1 MSTKPLCNVS
11 PAKARKLENVMRGMS
26 STGIT
31 CIGFGTNAPSVG
43 LDELYP
49 MEISRSVPAEKN
61 VRIVDQSDDCA
72 LINRKVTGLSVRNR
86 RRSSSQQLLLSPN
99 SQDSISGRKRR
110 GDQIHLQTHTTPS
123 KRHRGSSVGANFG
136 SMMAVD
142 GPSRSPSSARVTP
155 SKPPP
160 SHRHQLERL
169 QQTNTALD
177 AENASLRQ
185 QLTTLSS
192 QLSEKTSLASEL
204 DQSRA
209 RNHRACSSLQNL
221 LNEMAA
227 SERQE
232 RESQLA
238 EDNKLLGRVVSV
250 PAANLTFGSTA
261 HDVWEDGQLFGDLKR
276 RRKALEAEKD
286 AVEAQKKELRKQ
298 RALRKKNL
306 DKENEQPTALSSDAS
321 RSRSSEATIKELD
334 PLSLDAEVISIRLS
348 AIKKQLQELELTATS
363 YEYRKKVHIKRIRRM
378 RDEKRSRFFSDKKG
392 QGCVVLENRYVLT
405 NLLGRG
411 GFSEV
416 HRAYDLREH
425 RYVAAKVH
433 QLKSQ
438 WSEERKRSYTK
449 HATREYDIH
458 RALDHSNVVRLFDVF
473 GIDVNSFCTVLEY
486 VDGMDL
492 DMYLKVNKTLGEREA
507 RSLLIQILVGLK
519 YLHGQ
524 HHPIIHY
531 DLKPGNLLY
540 KEGKVK
546 LTDFG
551 LAKIMERDMVDDS
564 GCIELTSQGAG
575 TYWYLPPECF
585 RRQSF
590 GSGMAGQQMVM
601 ISTKV
606 DIWSAGIIYYQ
617 MLYGRRPF
625 GDTQSQDTILSN
637 KTILNAHQVVFPS
650 QPKGVSKQAK
660 ELIMQCCAYD
670 PKCRPPAS
678 EIVDRHPYFDA
689 LRK

>member
-1 MSTKPLCNVS
+1 MS
-11 PAKARKLENVMRGMS
+11 M
-26 STGIT
+26 
-31 CIGFGTNAPSVG
+31 
-43 LDELYP
+43 
-49 MEISRSVPAEKN
+49 
-61 VRIVDQSDDCA
+61 
-72 LINRKVTGLSVRNR
+72 
-86 RRSSSQQLLLSPN
+86 
-99 SQDSISGRKRR
+99 
-110 GDQIHLQTHTTPS
+110 
-123 KRHRGSSVGANFG
+123 
-136 SMMAVD
+136 MMAVD
-142 GPSRSPSSARVTP
+142 GPSRSPSTASARVTP
-155 SKPPP
+155 SK
-160 SHRHQLERL
+160 SERHQLQRL
-169 QQTNTALD
+169 KQSNRALD
-177 AENASLRQ
+177 TENAALRQ
-185 QLTTLSS
+185 QLSALSA
-192 QLSEKTSLASEL
+192 QLSQNTSLTAEL
-204 DQSRA
+204 ESSRA
-209 RNHRACSSLQNL
+209 RNDRACSSLQSL
-221 LNEMAA
+221 LNEMAQ
-227 SERQE
+227 SERRE

-250 PAANLTFGSTA
+250 PAANLRFGSA
-261 HDVWEDGQLFGDLKR
+261 SHDVWEDGQLFNDLKR
-276 RRKALEAEKD
+276 RRKRLEAEKD

-306 DKENEQPTALSSDAS
+306 DKNVGQENVEPPRIGIASNGSFCLDDVDVDAGTSNS
-321 RSRSSEATIKELD
+321 RDIKEFD
-334 PLSLDAEVISIRLS
+334 SLSLDAEVISIRLAS
-348 AIKKQLQELELTATS
+348 IKKQLNELELTATS

-378 RDEKRSRFFSDKKG
+378 RDEKRSRFFRDSKTG
-392 QGCVVLENRYVLT
+392 NCVVLENRYVLT

-433 QLKSQ
+433 QLKAQ
-438 WSEERKRSYTK
+438 WSEERKRNYTK

-458 RALDHSNVVRLFDVF
+458 RALQHSNVVRLFDVF
-473 GIDVNSFCTVLEY
+473 GIDVNSFCTVLEF
-486 VDGMDL
+486 VDGRYCDL

-524 HHPIIHY
+524 RPAIIHY

-551 LAKIMERDMVDDS
+551 LAKIMERELVDES

-585 RRQSF
+585 QR
-590 GSGMAGQQMVM
+590 GQAVM
-601 ISTKV
+601 ISPKV
-606 DIWSAGIIYYQ
+606 DIWSAGVIYYQ

-625 GDTQSQDTILSN
+625 GDTQSQDTILSQ
-637 KTILNAHQVVFPS
+637 KTILNAHTVVFPS

-660 ELIMQCCAYD
+660 EMIMQCCAYD
-670 PKCRPPAS
+670 PKLRPPAS